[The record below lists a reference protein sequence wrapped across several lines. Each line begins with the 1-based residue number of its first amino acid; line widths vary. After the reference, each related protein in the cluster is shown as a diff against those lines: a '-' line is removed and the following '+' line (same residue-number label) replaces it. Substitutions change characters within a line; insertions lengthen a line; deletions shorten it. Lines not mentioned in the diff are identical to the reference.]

1 VLLARAAVLAAAA
14 LVLAAPALAAPPRVQ
29 APSYL
34 VENVTTGDVLA
45 QYAAGRRR
53 PIASITKLMTV
64 IVTLQN
70 ANPSDVVTV
79 RTDAAEVGES
89 TIHLRAGEKITVRQ
103 LIEAALI
110 QSANDAADA
119 LADFVGRGDAHAF
132 VALMNAEARRLGMK
146 HTHFVRP
153 DGLDVPGHVSSARDV
168 LKLARAAMRYPLV
181 RQIVRRR
188 TATIS
193 GGRRLYTWND
203 LLGRFP
209 GLLGVKTGHTGG
221 AGWCQVAAARGRGS
235 TTYAVV
241 LGEPTRSQRNV
252 DLAAL
257 LRWGISR
264 YRLRTVIAPRTVFAH
279 VPAGYGRSPLELV
292 VEAALRRPVR
302 VDRPL
307 VAAIAAPGVVSL
319 PLRRGQHVGEVRVT
333 SGDRVVGVRA
343 LVAARSVSRPSFFG
357 RVRWYTGRTFS
368 HIGGWFT

>member
-1 VLLARAAVLAAAA
+1 VLARAVSTAAA
-14 LVLAAPALAAPPRVQ
+14 LVLAAPALAAPPLVQ

-34 VENVTTGDVLA
+34 VENVTTGDLLA
-45 QYAAGRRR
+45 QHAAGRSR

-79 RTDAAEVGES
+79 REDAADVGES

-119 LADFVGRGDAHAF
+119 LADFVGRGDTRAF
-132 VALMNAEARRLGMK
+132 VALMNAEAKRLGMND
-146 HTHFVRP
+146 THFVRP
-153 DGLDVPGHVSSARDV
+153 DGLDTPGHVSSARDV
-168 LKLARAAMRYPLV
+168 LQLARAAMHYPLV
-181 RQIVRRR
+181 RQVVRRR

-221 AGWCQVAAARGRGS
+221 AGWCQVAAARRRGS
-235 TTYAVV
+235 TTYAIV
-241 LGEPTRSQRNV
+241 LGDPTRSQRNA

-264 YRLRTVIAPRTVFAH
+264 YRLRTVIAPRTVFAR
-279 VPAGYGRSPLELV
+279 VASGYGRSPLELV
-292 VEAALRRPVR
+292 AHAALRRPVR

-307 VAAIAAPGVVSL
+307 VARVVAPTTISL
-319 PLRRGQHVGEVRVT
+319 PVTRGQRIGEVRVT
-333 SGDRVVGVRA
+333 SGSRVVGVRT
-343 LVAARSVSRPSFFG
+343 LVATRSVGRPSFFG
-357 RVRWYTGRTFS
+357 RVGWYARRTA
-368 HIGGWFT
+368 HHVGGWVT